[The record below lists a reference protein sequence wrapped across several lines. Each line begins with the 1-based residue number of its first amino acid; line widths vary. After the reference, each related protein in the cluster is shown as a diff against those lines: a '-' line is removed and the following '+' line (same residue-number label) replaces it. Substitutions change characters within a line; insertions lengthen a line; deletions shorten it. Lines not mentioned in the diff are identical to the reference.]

1 MLQNIFRMTKKVISK
16 VTIVQRLDCKI
27 IQLPI
32 LTRKKVINRVNTV
45 DKHDYRTTIP
55 GIKRRRRASNLS
67 PKHSMEKILRTKLP
81 KSCKK
86 KSLSVTILPKLRM
99 RQT

>member
-1 MLQNIFRMTKKVISK
+1 MRVISK
-16 VTIVQRLDCKI
+16 VRIEQRLDCKT

-45 DKHDYRTTIP
+45 DKHDCRTTMP
-55 GIKRRRRASNLS
+55 GIKRRRASNLS
-67 PKHSMEKILRTKLP
+67 PKHSTEKILRTKLP
-81 KSCKK
+81 KSFKK